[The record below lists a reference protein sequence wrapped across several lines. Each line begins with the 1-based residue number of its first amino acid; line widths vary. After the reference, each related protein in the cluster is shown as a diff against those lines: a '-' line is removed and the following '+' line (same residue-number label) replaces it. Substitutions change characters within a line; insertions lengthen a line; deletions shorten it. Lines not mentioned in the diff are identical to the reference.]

1 VTDEGDEP
9 VAAQKRK
16 RSRRGSRGGR
26 KRRKPSTDGS
36 EGSAASS
43 GEELAEE
50 TAVATE
56 VPEYVPMSEWID
68 DFESRSRSK

>member
-1 VTDEGDEP
+1 VEEP
-9 VAAQKRK
+9 AA
-16 RSRRGSRGGR
+16 
-26 KRRKPSTDGS
+26 
-36 EGSAASS
+36 
-43 GEELAEE
+43 E